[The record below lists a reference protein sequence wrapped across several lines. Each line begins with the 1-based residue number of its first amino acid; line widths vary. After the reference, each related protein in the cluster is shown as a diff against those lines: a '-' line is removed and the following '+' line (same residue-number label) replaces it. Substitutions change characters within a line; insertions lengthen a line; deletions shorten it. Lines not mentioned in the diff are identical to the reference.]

1 MPHVVTQPCC
11 ADASCA
17 FACPVN
23 AIHPTPDEPD
33 FGTAD
38 MVYVD
43 PVSCVDCGACV
54 KACPVG
60 AIKPDT
66 KLSESELPFIE
77 LNRLFHEN
85 RPAPP
90 IQAPVTPIV
99 RKADTTPLRVA
110 IVGAGPAAM
119 YAADELLRRPGVE
132 VTVID
137 RLPTPY
143 GLVRAGVAPDHPE
156 TRTIERLFRMIED
169 QPGFQYALGVEVGSD
184 VSHAELAAGH
194 DAVVYATGA
203 SADRRLGIPG
213 EDLPGSA
220 TATDFVAWYN
230 GHPDHVA
237 DQFDLS
243 HERAVVVGNG
253 NVALDVARVL
263 ATDPERLVGTDIADH
278 ALAALRRSRVEEVVV
293 LARRGPG
300 ESAFTLP
307 EITGLAQRDDIEL
320 VVEGDLDTVVD
331 DRMDQQ
337 KVEVLRDAIEHQVVL
352 PGSRR
357 VVLRYRSA
365 PVAYTGRDAVT
376 GVQVARTDL
385 VVEDGLVRAVPT
397 DVLEAIETGVVLRS
411 VGYRGRALSGLPF
424 DDELG
429 IVPNARG
436 RVMGHPGV
444 YVVGWIK
451 RGPSGFIGTNKACAT
466 ETIDLLFGDH
476 NAGLLRAPDRQGL
489 PESVREAALT
499 RDDWR
504 RIDRWER
511 GLGVAQGRV
520 RVRLTDRDEMRRVA
534 AVSPHLPGRKRS
546 RRRVRSGA

>member
-1 MPHVVTQPCC
+1 
-11 ADASCA
+11 
-17 FACPVN
+17 
-23 AIHPTPDEPD
+23 
-33 FGTAD
+33 

-54 KACPVG
+54 RACPVG

-99 RKADTTPLRVA
+99 RKADSASIRVA
-110 IVGAGPAAM
+110 IVGAGPAAL

-169 QPGFQYALGVEVGSD
+169 QPGFEYALGVEVGSD

-203 SADRRLGIPG
+203 SSDRRLRIPG

-230 GHPDHVA
+230 GHPDHV
-237 DQFDLS
+237 DDRFDLS

-263 ATDPERLVGTDIADH
+263 ATDPERLSRTDIADH
-278 ALAALRRSRVEEVVV
+278 ALDALRRSRVAEVVV

-320 VVEGDLDTVVD
+320 VVEGDLETAVD

-337 KVEVLRDAIEHQVVL
+337 KIEVLRNALEHQVVL

-357 VVLRYRSA
+357 VVLRYQSA
-365 PVAYTGRDAVT
+365 PVEFTGRAAVT
-376 GVQVARTDL
+376 GVRVARTEL
-385 VVEDGLVRAVPT
+385 AVEEGTVRAVLT
-397 DVLEAIETGVVLRS
+397 DDIETIETGVVLRS
-411 VGYRGRALSGLPF
+411 VGYRGRPVPGLPF

-429 IVPNARG
+429 VVPNARG
-436 RVMGHPGV
+436 RVMGHRGV

-451 RGPSGFIGTNKACAT
+451 RGPSGFIGTNKTCAS
-466 ETIDLLFGDH
+466 ETIDLLIDDH
-476 NAGLLRAPDRQGL
+476 NAGFLRAPDRPGL
-489 PESVREAALT
+489 PESVASASLT
-499 RDDWR
+499 REDWR

-511 GLGVAQGRV
+511 RLGASQGRI
-520 RVRLTDRDEMRRVA
+520 RARLTDRDEMRRVA
-534 AVSPHLPGRKRS
+534 SVSQPVRGRKDS
-546 RRRVRSGA
+546 RRRVRLRV